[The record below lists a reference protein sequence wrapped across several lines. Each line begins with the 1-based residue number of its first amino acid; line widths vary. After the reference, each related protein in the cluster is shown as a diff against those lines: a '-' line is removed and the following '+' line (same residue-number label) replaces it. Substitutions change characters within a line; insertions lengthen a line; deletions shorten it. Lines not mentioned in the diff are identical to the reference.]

1 MKKKQLI
8 VFYHLHR
15 FHIFTSNFNFPGC
28 SEIWAIGACS
38 AGVLLMRAYV
48 KSSWSFIWLA
58 MFDLQLKWTGG
69 GGLRAGEGRITP
81 PHWPLSLFL
90 TVDCPLGS
98 PLYKFISLPSH
109 SLSLKSKMAAIIF
122 AKTTPRR
129 LHMRPH
135 AAQLAAPLFWCR
147 LKPSLVLGAECGN
160 TYLRNCSLPWKMSR
174 LKAVTYH
181 SIKKLGWLPCDRK
194 DLLVPIYVSH

>member
-1 MKKKQLI
+1 MIVYLI
-8 VFYHLHR
+8 GHVWF
-15 FHIFTSNFNFPGC
+15 
-28 SEIWAIGACS
+28 A
-38 AGVLLMRAYV
+38 V
-48 KSSWSFIWLA
+48 KV
-58 MFDLQLKWTGG
+58 DGG
-69 GGLRAGEGRITP
+69 GWGLGNGESL
-81 PHWPLSLFL
+81 PHINPSPYFWPS
-90 TVDCPLGS
+90 TA

-135 AAQLAAPLFWCR
+135 AAQLAAPLIWCR